1 MSANQEPAVRTY
13 FGWQHEKVA
22 FLFGMSAQRVAMLAA
37 AVLTAIWPLASSRL
51 QSGLVLWPISIA
63 LIAIVFVRLGGRTLD
78 EWALAFVSFHLNKSR
93 TRTKFLSAAFA
104 PESVQDKAG
113 PKPMDLP
120 GVLAPLKIMEGNGP
134 HGAPLAVAYHRL
146 DRTYTAVAKVRYS
159 GISLVDSSRREQ
171 RVSGWGAL
179 LAGLCTEGNVITRV
193 QALQRIV
200 PESGAALR
208 RWHHDHVSPAAPE
221 VSVAVTEGLLATAT
235 LATSQREAYLAF
247 TMDESRARAA
257 IKSAGGGSVAAAE
270 VLSRHLR
277 ALGASIAGADLQIES
292 WLSARD
298 LGEVIRTAFDP
309 HSGRPL
315 AERRAN
321 ASGLGA
327 QGLPA
332 GVDPAVAGPAAAE
345 SMPHAYA
352 HDGAHSVTYWVHD
365 WPRNHVYA
373 TVLAPLLGEGSHRRS
388 FSMHVEPLGPREA
401 SRKVMGER
409 TKRSIAVGMRH
420 RTKQI
425 VPEHEKQAL
434 ARAEAQDAELAQ
446 GHGLVRYTG
455 YVTITV
461 TDADQLEDACMAL
474 EADAAAARIEIRRM
488 WYAHDAG
495 FAMGALPLGYGLP
508 RKRW

>member
-1 MSANQEPAVRTY
+1 MSANQDSTRTY
-13 FGWQHEKVA
+13 FGWQHERVA
-22 FLFGMSAQRVAMLAA
+22 FLFGMSAQRVAMVAA

-51 QSGLVLWPISIA
+51 QAGLVLWPVAA
-63 LIAIVFVRLGGRTLD
+63 LLT
-78 EWALAFVSFHLNKSR
+78 ALAFVRIGGRTADEWAMAFVSYHLNKSR
-93 TRTKFLSAAFA
+93 TRHKFLSAAFA
-104 PESVQDKAG
+104 PEAVQDKAA

-120 GVLAPLKIMEGNGP
+120 GILAPLQILDGQGP
-134 HGAPLAVAYHRL
+134 HGGPLAVAYHRI

-179 LAGLCTEGNVITRV
+179 LAGLCTEGNAITRV

-208 RWHHDHVSPAAPE
+208 RWHADHVSTTAPE
-221 VSVAVTEGLLATAT
+221 AAIAVAQGLLATAT
-235 LATSQREAYLAF
+235 LSTSQREAYLAF
-247 TMDESRARAA
+247 TMDERRAQAA
-257 IKSAGGGSVAAAE
+257 IKGAGGGSAAAAE

-292 WLSARD
+292 WLGPRD
-298 LGEVIRTAFDP
+298 LAEVIRTAFDP

-321 ASGLGA
+321 ANTPGVDGLA
-327 QGLPA
+327 A

-345 SMPHAYA
+345 SMPQAYA
-352 HDGAHSVTYWVHD
+352 HDGAFSVTYWVHD

-388 FSMHVEPLGPREA
+388 FSMHIEPLGPREA

-425 VPEHEKQAL
+425 VPEHERQAL
-434 ARAEAQDAELAQ
+434 ARAEAQDAELAA

-455 YVTITV
+455 YVTLTV
-461 TDADQLEDACMAL
+461 TDSEELEDACMAL

-495 FAMGALPLGYGLP
+495 FAMGALPLGFGLP